1 MLLVFLLYALFGSV
15 FVICKAALAY
25 TEPLFLVGSR
35 MAVAGLLITL
45 CQLWRNPD
53 SFTFTSKTLQRLT
66 LLAFFNIY
74 LTNACEVWGL
84 NYLSASK
91 TCLIYSLTP
100 FMAAFLSYLLFKEK
114 LSSKKWLGLIIGIVG
129 LGPIFMNTTPAE
141 EILGSLGGF
150 SWPEVAVCIA
160 AISSVY
166 GWIILRQLISEDGF
180 SFWTA
185 NGLSMLFGGS
195 LALSHS
201 YFAENW
207 DPLPVTEYLP
217 LIEWSLLLMII
228 SNFACYN
235 LYGFLLKR
243 YTATFMSLA
252 GLTTP
257 LFAAIF
263 AWYYFNET
271 VTLPFY
277 ISMVGISAGLLI
289 FYQEEIRESSSIKV
303 APQTTA

>member
-15 FVICKAALAY
+15 FVICKVALEY

-35 MAVAGLLITL
+35 MAIAGLLIIL
-45 CQLWRNPD
+45 YQLWRDPA
-53 SFTFTSKTLQRLT
+53 SFTLSPKSLQRIIGLS
-66 LLAFFNIY
+66 FFNIY

-100 FMAAFLSYLLFKEK
+100 FMAAFFSYLLFKEK
-114 LSSKKWLGLIIGIVG
+114 LSNKKWIGLFIGVLGI
-129 LGPIFMNTTPAE
+129 GPIFMTTSSTE
-141 EILGSLGGF
+141 ELFGSLGGF
-150 SWPEVAVCIA
+150 SWPELAVCTA

-166 GWIILRQLISEDGF
+166 GWIILRQLVNENGF

-185 NGLSMLFGGS
+185 NGLSMFLGGI
-195 LALSHS
+195 LALLHS
-201 YFAENW
+201 SFVENW
-207 DPLPVTEYLP
+207 DPFPVTEYVP
-217 LIEWSLLLMII
+217 LIECSLLLMII

-257 LFAAIF
+257 LFAATF
-263 AWYYFNET
+263 AWLCFGEI
-271 VTLPFY
+271 VTMPFY

-289 FYQEEIRESSSIKV
+289 FYQEELRESSSIKV
-303 APQTTA
+303 SSQIPA

>member
-15 FVICKAALAY
+15 FVICKAALDY

-35 MAVAGLLITL
+35 MAVAGLII
-45 CQLWRNPD
+45 CAWQFKRNPD
-53 SFTFTSKTLQRLT
+53 SFTFTSKSLQRIIFLG
-66 LLAFFNIY
+66 FFNIY

-100 FMAAFLSYLLFKEK
+100 FLAAFLSYLLFKER
-114 LSSKKWLGLIIGIVG
+114 LSSKKWLGLLIGVVG
-129 LGPIFMNTTPAE
+129 LGPIFMTTSPAE

-150 SWPEVAVCIA
+150 SWPELAVCIA
-160 AISSVY
+160 AASSVY
-166 GWIILRQLISEDGF
+166 GWIILRQLINEDGF

-185 NGLSMLFGGS
+185 NGLSMSLGGV

-201 YFAENW
+201 YFIENW

-217 LIEWSLLLMII
+217 LIECSLLLMVI
-228 SNFACYN
+228 SNFVCYN
-235 LYGFLLKR
+235 LYGYLLKR

-257 LFAAIF
+257 LFAALF
-263 AWYYFNET
+263 AWIFFDD
-271 VTLPFY
+271 VVSLPFY
-277 ISMVGISAGLLI
+277 ISLIGISAGLLI
-289 FYQEEIRESSSIKV
+289 FYQEELKESSSIKI
-303 APQTTA
+303 APQIPA

>member
-1 MLLVFLLYALFGSV
+1 MVLVFLLYALFGSV
-15 FVICKAALAY
+15 FVICKAALEY

-35 MAVAGLLITL
+35 MALAGGLIIL
-45 CQLWRNPD
+45 WQFWRNAE
-53 SFTFTSKTLQRLT
+53 SFTFTSKSLQRLAF
-66 LLAFFNIY
+66 LAFFNIY

-114 LSSKKWLGLIIGIVG
+114 LSGKKWLGLLIGIVG
-129 LGPIFMNTTPAE
+129 LGPIFMSAGPAE
-141 EILGSLGGF
+141 EIIGSLGGF
-150 SWPEVAVCIA
+150 SWPEIAVCIA
-160 AISSVY
+160 AASSVY
-166 GWIILRQLISEDGF
+166 GWIILRQLITEDGF

-185 NGLSMLFGGS
+185 NGLSMFFGGI

-201 YFAENW
+201 YLTENW
-207 DPLPVTEYLP
+207 NPLPVTEYLP
-217 LIEWSLLLMII
+217 LLEWSLLLMVI

-235 LYGFLLKR
+235 LYGYLLKR

-257 LFAAIF
+257 LFAAVF
-263 AWYYFNET
+263 AWLYFNEV

-277 ISMVGISAGLLI
+277 ISLVGISAGLLI
-289 FYQEEIRESSSIKV
+289 FYQEELRESTSIKV
-303 APQTTA
+303 APQISA